1 MRLRLSTEKRKE
13 SIIQRGCDMKLSKY
27 FSLRE
32 LIFSKIAEE
41 NGIDNMPDAKTLET
55 LKYTASQLDKVRELL
70 GKPVNISSGYRCL
83 QVNRRL
89 GSKDTSQH
97 LKAEAV
103 DFKCEL
109 FGSPKKVFDKI
120 RESDIQFDQLILEFN
135 SWVHISFVKEG
146 GRRECLIIDRF
157 GVERIK

>member
-1 MRLRLSTEKRKE
+1 
-13 SIIQRGCDMKLSKY
+13 
-27 FSLRE
+27 
-32 LIFSKIAEE
+32 
-41 NGIDNMPDAKTLET
+41 
-55 LKYTASQLDKVRELL
+55 LL
-70 GKPVNISSGYRCL
+70 NKPVNISSGYRCL

-109 FGSPKKVFDKI
+109 FGSPKKVFDAIKA
-120 RESDIQFDQLILEFN
+120 SNIQFDQLILEFN
-135 SWVHISFVKEG
+135 LWVHISFVKTG
-146 GRRECLIIDRF
+146 GRRECLVIDRF

>member
-1 MRLRLSTEKRKE
+1 M
-13 SIIQRGCDMKLSKY
+13 MLSKY

-32 LIFSKIAEE
+32 MVFSKIAED
-41 NGIDNMPDAKTLET
+41 NDIDNTPTPAILEK

-89 GSKDTSQH
+89 GSKDSSQH
-97 LKAEAV
+97 LKAEAA

-109 FGSPKKVFDKI
+109 LKKKKKVFDKI
-120 RESDIQFDQLILEFN
+120 RESNIQFDQLILEFN

-146 GRRECLIIDRF
+146 GRRESLIIDRF
-157 GVERIK
+157 GVERVK

>member
-1 MRLRLSTEKRKE
+1 
-13 SIIQRGCDMKLSKY
+13 MKNLSKF

-32 LIFSKIAEE
+32 LTFSKIAEDH
-41 NGIDNMPDAKTLET
+41 GIDNTPTPAILET
-55 LKYTASQLDKVRELL
+55 LKYTAQQLDKVRELL
-70 GKPVNISSGYRCL
+70 NKPVNISSGYRCL

-109 FGSPKKVFDKI
+109 FGSPKKVFETIKA
-120 RESDIQFDQLILEFN
+120 SNIQFDQLILEFN
-135 SWVHISFVKEG
+135 SWVHISFVKTG

-157 GVERIK
+157 GVERVK

>member
-1 MRLRLSTEKRKE
+1 
-13 SIIQRGCDMKLSKY
+13 MKLSKY
-27 FSLRE
+27 FDLRE

-70 GKPVNISSGYRCL
+70 GKPVNVSSGYRCL
-83 QVNRRL
+83 QVNRRI

-97 LKAEAV
+97 LKGEAV

-120 RESDIQFDQLILEFN
+120 RESDIHFDQLILEFN
-135 SWVHISFVKEG
+135 SWVHISFVKDG
-146 GRRECLIIDRF
+146 GRRECLIYDRF

>member
-1 MRLRLSTEKRKE
+1 
-13 SIIQRGCDMKLSKY
+13 MKNLSKY

-32 LIFSKIAEE
+32 LTFSKIAEVHR
-41 NGIDNMPDAKTLET
+41 IDNTPTPDALET

-97 LKAEAV
+97 LKGEAV

-120 RESDIQFDQLILEFN
+120 RESNIQFDQLILEFN
-135 SWVHISFVKEG
+135 SWVHISFVKDG

>member
-1 MRLRLSTEKRKE
+1 
-13 SIIQRGCDMKLSKY
+13 MKNLSKF

-32 LIFSKIAEE
+32 LTFSKIAEDH
-41 NGIDNMPDAKTLET
+41 GIDNTPTPAILET
-55 LKYTASQLDKVRELL
+55 LKYTALQLDKVRELL
-70 GKPVNISSGYRCL
+70 NKPVNISSGYRCL

-135 SWVHISFVKEG
+135 SWVHISFVKTG

-157 GVERIK
+157 GVERVK

>member
-1 MRLRLSTEKRKE
+1 
-13 SIIQRGCDMKLSKY
+13 MKNLSKY
-27 FSLRE
+27 FSFRE
-32 LIFSKIAEE
+32 LMFSKIAEVH
-41 NGIDNMPDAKTLET
+41 GIDNTPTPDVLEK

-89 GSKDTSQH
+89 GSKDSSQH
-97 LKAEAV
+97 LKGEAV

-109 FGSPKKVFDKI
+109 FGNPRAVFEAI
-120 RESDIQFDQLILEFN
+120 RKSNIQFDQLILEFN

>member
-1 MRLRLSTEKRKE
+1 
-13 SIIQRGCDMKLSKY
+13 MKLSKY
-27 FSLRE
+27 FDLRE
-32 LIFSKIAEE
+32 LIFSKIAEDH
-41 NGIDNMPDAKTLET
+41 GIDNAPTPEILEK
-55 LKYTASQLDKVRELL
+55 LKYTAGQLDKVRELL
-70 GKPVNISSGYRCL
+70 GKPVNVSSGYRCL

-89 GSKDTSQH
+89 GSKDSSQH
-97 LKAEAV
+97 LKGEAV

-109 FGSPKKVFDKI
+109 FGSPKKVFDKV
-120 RESDIQFDQLILEFN
+120 RESNIQFDQLILEFN

>member
-1 MRLRLSTEKRKE
+1 
-13 SIIQRGCDMKLSKY
+13 MKNFSKY

-32 LIFSKIAEE
+32 LTFSKIAEVH
-41 NGIDNMPDAKTLET
+41 GIDNTPTPDILET
-55 LKYTASQLDKVRELL
+55 LKYTAQQLDKVRELL
-70 GKPVNISSGYRCL
+70 NKPVNISSGYRCL

-146 GRRECLIIDRF
+146 GRRECLVIDRF
-157 GVERIK
+157 GTERIK

>member
-1 MRLRLSTEKRKE
+1 
-13 SIIQRGCDMKLSKY
+13 MKNFSKY

-32 LIFSKIAEE
+32 LMFSKIAEVH
-41 NGIDNMPDAKTLET
+41 GIDNTPTSDILET
-55 LKYTASQLDKVRELL
+55 LKYTALQLDKVRELL
-70 GKPVNISSGYRCL
+70 NKPVNISSGYRCL

>member
-1 MRLRLSTEKRKE
+1 
-13 SIIQRGCDMKLSKY
+13 MKLSKY
-27 FSLRE
+27 FDSRE

-70 GKPVNISSGYRCL
+70 GKPVNVSSGYRCL
-83 QVNRRL
+83 QVNRRI

-97 LKAEAV
+97 LKGEAV

-109 FGSPKKVFDKI
+109 FGNPKKVFDKI
-120 RESDIQFDQLILEFN
+120 KESNIQFDQLIVEFN

-146 GRRECLIIDRF
+146 GRRECLIYDRF
-157 GVERIK
+157 GVEKVK

>member
-1 MRLRLSTEKRKE
+1 
-13 SIIQRGCDMKLSKY
+13 
-27 FSLRE
+27 
-32 LIFSKIAEE
+32 
-41 NGIDNMPDAKTLET
+41 MPDAKTLET

-70 GKPVNISSGYRCL
+70 GKHVNVSSGYRCL

-97 LKAEAV
+97 LKGEAV

-109 FGSPKKVFDKI
+109 FGNPRAVFEAIKA
-120 RESDIQFDQLILEFN
+120 SDIQFDQLILEFN

-146 GRRECLIIDRF
+146 GRRESLIIDRF
-157 GVERIK
+157 GVERV

>member
-1 MRLRLSTEKRKE
+1 
-13 SIIQRGCDMKLSKY
+13 MKNLSKY

-32 LIFSKIAEE
+32 LIFSKLAQAHD
-41 NGIDNMPDAKTLET
+41 IDNMPDAETLDA

-70 GKPVNISSGYRCL
+70 NNPVNISSGYRCL
-83 QVNRRL
+83 QVNRRI

-97 LKAEAV
+97 LKGEAI

-109 FGSPKKVFDKI
+109 FGNPKQVFEAIKK
-120 RESDIQFDQLILEFN
+120 SNIQFDQLILEFN
-135 SWVHISFVKEG
+135 SWVHISFVKSG

-157 GVERIK
+157 GTERV

>member
-1 MRLRLSTEKRKE
+1 
-13 SIIQRGCDMKLSKY
+13 MKLSKF

-32 LIFSKIAEE
+32 LIFSKIAED
-41 NGIDNMPDAKTLET
+41 NNIDNTPTPAILEK
-55 LKYTASQLDKVRELL
+55 LKYTALQLDKVRELL

-89 GSKDTSQH
+89 GSKDSSQH
-97 LKAEAV
+97 LKGEAV

-109 FGSPKKVFDKI
+109 FGNPKRVFEAIKASNI
-120 RESDIQFDQLILEFN
+120 PFDQLILEFN
-135 SWVHISFVKEG
+135 SWVHISFVKTG

>member
-1 MRLRLSTEKRKE
+1 
-13 SIIQRGCDMKLSKY
+13 MKLSKY
-27 FSLRE
+27 FDSRE

-41 NGIDNMPDAKTLET
+41 NGIDNMPDDKTLET

-70 GKPVNISSGYRCL
+70 GKPVNVSSGYRCL

-97 LKAEAV
+97 LKGEAV

-109 FGSPKKVFDKI
+109 FGNPKKVFDAIK
-120 RESDIQFDQLILEFN
+120 ESNIQFDQLILEFN
-135 SWVHISFVKEG
+135 SWVHISFVKTG
-146 GRRECLIIDRF
+146 GRRECLVVDRF
-157 GVERIK
+157 GTERA

>member
-1 MRLRLSTEKRKE
+1 
-13 SIIQRGCDMKLSKY
+13 MKNLSKY
-27 FSLRE
+27 FSFRE
-32 LIFSKIAEE
+32 LTFSKIAEDH
-41 NGIDNMPDAKTLET
+41 GIDNAPTPDILEK

-97 LKAEAV
+97 LKGEAV

-109 FGSPKKVFDKI
+109 FGNPKQVFDAIKK
-120 RESDIQFDQLILEFN
+120 SNIQFDQLILEFN

-157 GVERIK
+157 GVERVK

>member
-1 MRLRLSTEKRKE
+1 
-13 SIIQRGCDMKLSKY
+13 MKNLSKY

-32 LIFSKIAEE
+32 LTFSKIAEDH
-41 NGIDNMPDAKTLET
+41 GIDNTPTPDILET

-97 LKAEAV
+97 LKGEAV

>member
-1 MRLRLSTEKRKE
+1 
-13 SIIQRGCDMKLSKY
+13 MKLSKY
-27 FSLRE
+27 FDLRE

-41 NGIDNMPDAKTLET
+41 NGIDNMPDDKTLET

-70 GKPVNISSGYRCL
+70 GKPVNVSSGYRCL

-97 LKAEAV
+97 LKGEAV

-109 FGSPKKVFDKI
+109 FGNPKKVFNKI
-120 RESDIQFDQLILEFN
+120 KESGIQFDQLILEFN

-146 GRRECLIIDRF
+146 GRRECLIYDRF
-157 GVERIK
+157 GVEKVK

>member
-1 MRLRLSTEKRKE
+1 MSCYAQ
-13 SIIQRGCDMKLSKY
+13 SIVFFRSVIMKNLSKY

-32 LIFSKIAEE
+32 LTFSKIAEDH
-41 NGIDNMPDAKTLET
+41 GIDNTPTPDMLEK

-97 LKAEAV
+97 LKGEAV

-120 RESDIQFDQLILEFN
+120 RESNIQFDQLILEFN

>member
-1 MRLRLSTEKRKE
+1 
-13 SIIQRGCDMKLSKY
+13 MKNFSKY

-32 LIFSKIAEE
+32 LTFSKIAEVH
-41 NGIDNMPDAKTLET
+41 GIDNTPTSDILET
-55 LKYTASQLDKVRELL
+55 LKHTASQLDKVRELL

-97 LKAEAV
+97 LKGEAV

-109 FGSPKKVFDKI
+109 FGNPRAVFEAI
-120 RESDIQFDQLILEFN
+120 RKSDIHFDQLILEFN

>member
-1 MRLRLSTEKRKE
+1 
-13 SIIQRGCDMKLSKY
+13 MKNLSKY

-32 LIFSKIAEE
+32 LTFSKIAEVHR
-41 NGIDNMPDAKTLET
+41 IDNAPTPDALET
-55 LKYTASQLDKVRELL
+55 LKYTASHLDKVRELL
-70 GKPVNISSGYRCL
+70 GNPVNISSGYRCL

-97 LKAEAV
+97 LKGEAV

-135 SWVHISFVKEG
+135 SWVHISFVKDG
-146 GRRECLIIDRF
+146 GRRECLVIDRF
-157 GVERIK
+157 GVERVK

>member
-1 MRLRLSTEKRKE
+1 
-13 SIIQRGCDMKLSKY
+13 MKLSKY
-27 FSLRE
+27 FDSRE

-41 NGIDNMPDAKTLET
+41 NGIDNMPDDKTLET

-70 GKPVNISSGYRCL
+70 GKPVNVSSGYRCL
-83 QVNRRL
+83 QVNRRI

-97 LKAEAV
+97 LKGEAV

-109 FGSPKKVFDKI
+109 FGNPKKVFDKI
-120 RESDIQFDQLILEFN
+120 KESNIQFDQLIVEFN
-135 SWVHISFVKEG
+135 SWVHISFVKNG
-146 GRRECLIIDRF
+146 GRRECLIYDRF

>member
-1 MRLRLSTEKRKE
+1 LSCYAQ
-13 SIIQRGCDMKLSKY
+13 SIVFFRSVIMKNLSKY

-32 LIFSKIAEE
+32 LTFSKIAED
-41 NGIDNMPDAKTLET
+41 NDIDNTPTPEILEK
-55 LKYTASQLDKVRELL
+55 LKYTANQLDKVRELL
-70 GKPVNISSGYRCL
+70 GNPVNISSGYRCL
-83 QVNRRL
+83 QVNRRI

-97 LKAEAV
+97 LKGEAI

-135 SWVHISFVKEG
+135 SWVHISFVKDG
-146 GRRECLIIDRF
+146 GRRESLIIDRF
-157 GVERIK
+157 GVERVK

>member
-1 MRLRLSTEKRKE
+1 
-13 SIIQRGCDMKLSKY
+13 MKNLSKY

-32 LIFSKIAEE
+32 LTFSKIAEDH
-41 NGIDNMPDAKTLET
+41 GIDNTPTPYILET
-55 LKYTASQLDKVRELL
+55 LKYTAQQLDKVRELL
-70 GKPVNISSGYRCL
+70 NKPVNISSGYRCL

-97 LKAEAV
+97 LKGEAV

-109 FGSPKKVFDKI
+109 FGNPRAVFEAI
-120 RESDIQFDQLILEFN
+120 RKSDIQFDQLILEFN

>member
-1 MRLRLSTEKRKE
+1 
-13 SIIQRGCDMKLSKY
+13 MKNFSKY

-32 LIFSKIAEE
+32 LTFSKIAEVH
-41 NGIDNMPDAKTLET
+41 GIDNTPTPDILET
-55 LKYTASQLDKVRELL
+55 LKYTAQQLDKVRELL
-70 GKPVNISSGYRCL
+70 NKPVNISSGYRCL

-109 FGSPKKVFDKI
+109 FGNPRAVFEAI
-120 RESDIQFDQLILEFN
+120 RKSDIHFDQLILEFN
-135 SWVHISFVKEG
+135 SWVHISFVKDG

>member
-1 MRLRLSTEKRKE
+1 
-13 SIIQRGCDMKLSKY
+13 MKNLSKY

-32 LIFSKIAEE
+32 LTFSKLAQDH
-41 NGIDNMPDAKTLET
+41 NIDNTPDAKTLET

-70 GKPVNISSGYRCL
+70 NKPVNISSGYRCL
-83 QVNRRL
+83 QVNRRI

-109 FGSPKKVFDKI
+109 FGNPKKVFDKI
-120 RESDIQFDQLILEFN
+120 RESNIHFDQLILEFN
-135 SWVHISFVKEG
+135 QWVHISFVKNG
-146 GRRECLIIDRF
+146 GRRDCLIIDRF
-157 GVERIK
+157 GTERV

>member
-1 MRLRLSTEKRKE
+1 
-13 SIIQRGCDMKLSKY
+13 MKNLSKY
-27 FSLRE
+27 FSFRE
-32 LIFSKIAEE
+32 LTFSKIAEE
-41 NGIDNMPDAKTLET
+41 NDIDNTPTPEILEK
-55 LKYTASQLDKVRELL
+55 LKYTASQLDKVCELL

-97 LKAEAV
+97 LKGEAV

-109 FGSPKKVFDKI
+109 FGSPKKVFDRI
-120 RESDIQFDQLILEFN
+120 RESNIQFDQLILEFN
-135 SWVHISFVKEG
+135 SWVHISFVKSC
-146 GRRECLIIDRF
+146 GRRECLVIDRF